1 MQKNEVI
8 DVEKIVEQGKSILKG
23 KAIPTSTEEIKT
35 TLESIEKGVE
45 QVRYAEVEK
54 LSETGKSVLKDLEE
68 ILIGGA
74 EVTSAIPPETFLHA
88 ARAQQK
94 VSEAVSSPETQAAV
108 EAKSKEVEESVVTNL
123 GSLLRLLMTSNE
135 FRDVISDWSSWLKN
149 VLIFTIAEAQ
159 KVIKEEQKQE
169 IGQGPVSETE
179 KVSEIPSI
187 TDDQLDKLVVMLEWT
202 QDRQEYQSA
211 ISYIFNQ
218 FSNLSAILGIE
229 ESEAEGEG
237 EGDEGV
243 GDREATKKL
252 KEAMVEA
259 KAAGVDTLKAIENWT
274 HHSTEPFQSTLASVS
289 NHLKSDI
296 RFRSSIQSLI
306 HFLANCFNEP
316 GFLNDRQWIRDEARN
331 RLEEVRVVLT
341 DTYKTDLQNLIRAA
355 ENLLKAFDREPRT
368 THLKESL
375 RKLLEDLFVADPKAG
390 LTGAFRLKTELISD
404 MGVLVGGL
412 LERVRY
418 LRVPDIQIHDDDLD
432 FTARNIILDA
442 AELVPQQ
449 FKLTV
454 VTENMVEKVK
464 HEQERQPEVLTEAEK
479 ERIFVERELLP
490 SQSQP
495 PPKSQFI
502 NPDAPAWQT
511 HLKFAVKGIHGHC
524 RNVHFDIRKRTGFP
538 QLTDEGQAALR
549 VWGVRGMLIKV
560 VLKPEW
566 VTEQTIEREIHTKE
580 TIITTPSSSST
591 SSPPSENVE
600 KVTAATSAQKLKLS
614 IVKAHCVVDELDLD
628 LHGTRRDWFYTVMG
642 PIVRKRVKNALE
654 AEVER
659 TLLSLM
665 D

>member
-1 MQKNEVI
+1 MQKKEVI

-23 KAIPTSTEEIKT
+23 EAIPTSTEEIKT
-35 TLESIEKGVE
+35 TLESIGKGVE

-54 LSETGKSVLKDLEE
+54 LSETEKSVLKDLEE

-94 VSEAVSSPETQAAV
+94 ISEAVRSPETQAAV
-108 EAKSKEVEESVVTNL
+108 EAKSQEVEENVVMNL
-123 GSLLRLLMTSNE
+123 GYLLRLLMTSNE
-135 FRDVISDWSSWLKN
+135 FREVISDWSSWLKN
-149 VLIFTIAEAQ
+149 VLIFKIGEAQ
-159 KVIKEEQKQE
+159 KVQE
-169 IGQGPVSETE
+169 IGQVPVGEIE
-179 KVSEIPSI
+179 KGSEIPPI
-187 TDDQLDKLVVMLEWT
+187 TDDQLDKLIAMLEWT

-218 FSNLSAILGIE
+218 FSNLSVILGIE
-229 ESEAEGEG
+229 EAGGE
-237 EGDEGV
+237 EEEGV
-243 GDREATKKL
+243 GVDLVAEKKL
-252 KEAMVEA
+252 KEAVVEA
-259 KAAGVDTLKAIENWT
+259 KAAGLDTLKAIENWT
-274 HHSTEPFQSTLASVS
+274 HHSTEPFQSTLTSVS
-289 NHLKSDI
+289 NHLKSDT
-296 RFRSSIQSLI
+296 RFCSSLQSLI
-306 HFLANCFNEP
+306 HFLANCFTEP

-331 RLEEVRVVLT
+331 RLEELRIVLT
-341 DTYKTDLQNLIRAA
+341 DTYKTDIHNFIRVT
-355 ENLLKAFDREPRT
+355 EELLKSFDHEPRT

-412 LERVRY
+412 LERVKY
-418 LRVPDIQIHDDDLD
+418 LRVPNIEIHDEDLD
-432 FTARNIILDA
+432 FTTRNIVLDA
-442 AELVPQQ
+442 TELVPHQ

-464 HEQERQPEVLTEAEK
+464 HKQERQPEVLTEAEK
-479 ERIFVERELLP
+479 ERIFVERELPP

-495 PPKSQFI
+495 LKSQFI
-502 NPDAPAWQT
+502 NPEAPAWQT

-524 RNVHFDIRKRTGFP
+524 RNVHFEIRKRTGFP
-538 QLTDEGQAALR
+538 QLTDEGQADLR
-549 VWGVRGMLIKV
+549 VWGARGMLIKV
-560 VLKPEW
+560 VLRPEW
-566 VTEQTIEREIHTKE
+566 VKEQTIEREIHTEE
-580 TIITTPSSSST
+580 TISTSSSST
-591 SSPPSENVE
+591 STSPSSENIK
-600 KVTAATSAQKLKLS
+600 KVTSSTSTQKLKLS

-642 PIVRKRVKNALE
+642 PIVRKRVKTALE

-659 TLLSLM
+659 TILSLM